1 MKTVKKEMNLDQ
13 FLVLA
18 PVLKKFY
25 SGIMEFDKALEIT
38 KEIIKPL
45 NEIQENHDNVLEAY
59 RKESKDAT
67 DERKVEIEAEYRKM
81 IKTQKVELTI
91 AKISSEDAKRSGI
104 TDPNELALVFDY
116 IKESTEKAKNNKS

>member
-45 NEIQENHDNVLEAY
+45 NEIQENHDNVLQAY
-59 RKESKDAT
+59 RQESKDAT
-67 DERKVEIEAEYRKM
+67 DERKIKIEAEYREM
-81 IKTQKVELTI
+81 LITQKVELTI

-104 TDPNELALVFDY
+104 TNPNELALVFDY
-116 IKESTEKAKNNKS
+116 IEESTEKAKK

>member
-13 FLVLA
+13 FLVFA

-25 SGIMEFDKALEIT
+25 SGIMEFDKALQIT

-67 DERKVEIEAEYRKM
+67 DERKIKIEAEYREM
-81 IKTQKVELTI
+81 LITQKVELTI

-104 TDPNELALVFDY
+104 TDPNKLALVIDY
-116 IKESTEKAKNNKS
+116 IEGPKKNK